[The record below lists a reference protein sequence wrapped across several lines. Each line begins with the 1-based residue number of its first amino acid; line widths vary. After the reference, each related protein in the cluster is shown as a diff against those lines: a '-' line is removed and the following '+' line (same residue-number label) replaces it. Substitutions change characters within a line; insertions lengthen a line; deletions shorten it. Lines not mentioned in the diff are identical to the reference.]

1 MLTLLCHLA
10 KPPPVLLCHLA
21 KPRPFHFVAWRSPVL
36 LGEAP
41 FYLAAPFN
49 ADIRDVAEFT
59 TELPTLLIF

>member
-10 KPPPVLLCHLA
+10 KPRFTLSLGEAPFYLA
-21 KPRPFHFVAWRSPVL
+21 KPRFTLS